1 MWSTKESLKLQ
12 IHKEFNIVIYVA
24 EMKVNQHVFSTKGN
38 LEYIMII
45 KLKISLRNLW
55 EGTSIDTNIVSSQE
69 DPKTRFLIVVVVF
82 DGVLSLYIFIYTSS
96 SQFMTKI

>member
-45 KLKISLRNLW
+45 KLKISLRNL
-55 EGTSIDTNIVSSQE
+55 
-69 DPKTRFLIVVVVF
+69 
-82 DGVLSLYIFIYTSS
+82 
-96 SQFMTKI
+96 